1 MFTPYRRVLAEPG
14 ALLFSAT
21 GFVARL
27 PISMVGLGI
36 VLLVADA
43 TGSYA
48 LAGSVSAVYVLANAI
63 FAILHGRLVD
73 RLGQGRVL
81 PAAVS
86 AFAAALAL
94 TTWSVQA
101 DWPRVAT
108 YALAAVTGATLPQVG
123 ACVRARWAHVL
134 GDPARIQ
141 TAFALES
148 VVDEMVF
155 ILGPVLV
162 TFLATLWHPV
172 AGLAAAILSGL
183 LGTLA
188 LAAQRDTE
196 PPAQPRGGIGFAPTG
211 PMPWALVAAL
221 TTVCF
226 ALGVVFGAAEVATVA
241 FADERDATRWAGPLL
256 ALWSLG
262 SLLSGILTGLV
273 RWRSSPAL
281 RIKWGILALGLAM
294 APLTLISSM
303 PLLGLLLFV
312 GGFAISPTL
321 ISTLALTE
329 QVVPRGRLTEG
340 MAVLHTGLAA
350 GIAPGAA
357 LAGVIVDVQGAA
369 AAYAV
374 PVVAGVVGAL
384 VAFTTV
390 RAPVAVDGTQ
400 PAADLPRASTHD

>member
-1 MFTPYRRVLAEPG
+1 MMFTPYRRVLSEPG

-21 GFVARL
+21 GFVGRL

-36 VLLVADA
+36 VLLVAGA
-43 TGSYA
+43 TGSYG
-48 LAGSVSAVYVLANAI
+48 LAGSVSAVYVVANAGL
-63 FAILHGRLVD
+63 AIVHGRLVD
-73 RLGQGRVL
+73 RLGQRLVL
-81 PAAVS
+81 PAAIS
-86 AFAAALAL
+86 LFALALAL

-101 DWPRVAT
+101 DWPRAAT
-108 YALAAVTGATLPQVG
+108 YLLAAVMGAALPQVG

-134 GDPARIQ
+134 DDPGRVQ

-172 AGLAAAILSGL
+172 AGLATAGL
-183 LGTLA
+183 FGVVGTLA

-196 PPAQPRGGIGFAPTG
+196 PPAHPRGAPDVTPAG
-211 PMPWALVAAL
+211 PMPWRLVIAL
-221 TTVCF
+221 TAVCL

-241 FADERDATRWAGPLL
+241 FADERDATGWAGPLL

-262 SLLSGILTGLV
+262 SLLSGVLTGLV
-273 RWRSSPAL
+273 HWRSSPAV
-281 RIKWGILALGLAM
+281 RIRWGILSLGLAM
-294 APLTLISSM
+294 APLTLITSM
-303 PLLGLLLFV
+303 PLLGLLLLI

-321 ISTLALTE
+321 IATLALTE

-357 LAGVIVDVQGAA
+357 LAGLIVDARGAA

-374 PVVAGVVGAL
+374 PVVAGVLGAL

-390 RAPVAVDGTQ
+390 RAPAT
-400 PAADLPRASTHD
+400 AARRGADPEQTRALG